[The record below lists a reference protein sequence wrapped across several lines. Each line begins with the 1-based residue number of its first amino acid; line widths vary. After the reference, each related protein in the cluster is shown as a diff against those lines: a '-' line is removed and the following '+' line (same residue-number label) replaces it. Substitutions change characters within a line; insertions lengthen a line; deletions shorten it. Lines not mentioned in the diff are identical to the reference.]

1 MHEQG
6 ETNMKYVLSCAL
18 GLGLLLGCATQSAL
32 ANGTQAAQAAAPSAQ
47 AEDKTPPSYD
57 MKAQAAVDLQQLQQ
71 KFVDLAGAI
80 PQDKYAWRPEPG
92 VRSIAEL
99 FLHISAANYN
109 IPHMLG
115 APLPAGFDGKT
126 FEKSTTDK
134 TQIVAALN
142 KSFGIA
148 IAGVQGMTNADFAK
162 LEPKLGPQAN
172 DGDVIYIL
180 VTHAHEHLGQAIAY
194 ARANG
199 VIPPWTAAAEK
210 KNPQAPKE

>member
-1 MHEQG
+1 
-6 ETNMKYVLSCAL
+6 MKYILICAV
-18 GLGLLLGCATQSAL
+18 GLGLLLGSSAQP
-32 ANGTQAAQAAAPSAQ
+32 AFAAGTQAAQT
-47 AEDKTPPSYD
+47 EDKTPPSYD
-57 MKAQAAVDLQQLQQ
+57 MKGQSAVDLQQLQQ

-80 PQDKYAWRPEPG
+80 PQDKYTWRPAPG
-92 VRSIAEL
+92 VRSFAEL
-99 FLHISAANYN
+99 FLHISSANYN
-109 IPHMLG
+109 IPHMMG
-115 APLPAGFDGKT
+115 TALPAGFDPKT

-142 KSFGIA
+142 KSFTSA
-148 IAGVQGMTNADFAK
+148 IATVQGMTNADFAK

-199 VIPPWTAAAEK
+199 VVPPWTAAAEK

>member
-1 MHEQG
+1 
-6 ETNMKYVLSCAL
+6 MKYGLLCAL
-18 GLGLLLGCATQSAL
+18 GFGLLLGCGAPSAL
-32 ANGTQAAQAAAPSAQ
+32 AGRAQTAQ

-57 MKAQAAVDLQQLQQ
+57 MKAQAALDLQQLQQ

-80 PQDKYAWRPEPG
+80 PQDKYGWRPAPG
-92 VRSIAEL
+92 VRSISEL
-99 FLHISAANYN
+99 FLHISAAGYN

-115 APLPAGFDGKT
+115 TPLPAGFDPKT

-134 TQIVAALN
+134 AKIVEALN
-142 KSFGIA
+142 KSFTSA
-148 IAGVQGMTNADFAK
+148 IAMVQGMTNADFAK

-172 DGDVIYIL
+172 DGDVVYIL

-199 VIPPWTAAAEK
+199 ITPPWTTAAEK